1 MTRLSQL
8 IERNRRHSESPY
20 ILLLEAALPSGVT
33 LRFARDPQSWVW
45 PLAGSGHSQF
55 TFPGDSVQ
63 YTTTNKITVSIFGRW
78 KGTIGLDA
86 LQPDGTW
93 KEYTTY
99 LQRIE
104 ESHDLP
110 DGTYRLQARAD
121 FSRKGDG
128 MDRRSVPAP
137 LASYEL
143 RFRRFQEWRRRT
155 ARHAHDQLLNTLL
168 GGWPDETLS
177 SRCYRWAR
185 DGVRT
190 WPCKFVD
197 GLFFWQKEHCKS
209 SYESE
214 KEGRQSPPELRPL
227 SAELAGQ

>member
-8 IERNRRHSESPY
+8 IERNRQHLHAGRGKSMTY
-20 ILLLEAALPSGVT
+20 GKRT
-33 LRFARDPQSWVW
+33 LIAV
-45 PLAGSGHSQF
+45 
-55 TFPGDSVQ
+55 
-63 YTTTNKITVSIFGRW
+63 
-78 KGTIGLDA
+78 
-86 LQPDGTW
+86 
-93 KEYTTY
+93 
-99 LQRIE
+99 
-104 ESHDLP
+104 
-110 DGTYRLQARAD
+110 
-121 FSRKGDG
+121 
-128 MDRRSVPAP
+128 
-137 LASYEL
+137 
-143 RFRRFQEWRRRT
+143 
-155 ARHAHDQLLNTLL
+155 DQLLNTLL

-227 SAELAGQ
+227 SAEPAGQ